1 VALDRFATL
10 AMTVAAFSPP
20 SLDPSFPPDHK
31 RPMADD
37 PIAELSFEDALKR
50 LEEIVR
56 QLESG
61 DVPLEESIRLY
72 QEGDRLR
79 SQCET
84 RLKSAQ
90 AKIDQIQL
98 GGDGQPAA
106 VRAFD
111 AD

>member
-1 VALDRFATL
+1 
-10 AMTVAAFSPP
+10 MP
-20 SLDPSFPPDHK
+20 
-31 RPMADD
+31 DD

-61 DVPLEESIRLY
+61 DVALEQSISLY
-72 QEGDRLR
+72 QEGDKLR
-79 SQCET
+79 AQCEQ

-98 GGDGQPAA
+98 GGDGAPATL
-106 VRAFD
+106 RPFD
-111 AD
+111 AE

>member
-1 VALDRFATL
+1 
-10 AMTVAAFSPP
+10 MS
-20 SLDPSFPPDHK
+20 
-31 RPMADD
+31 DD

-61 DVPLEESIRLY
+61 DVALEQSISLY
-72 QEGDRLR
+72 QEGDKLR
-79 SQCET
+79 AQCEQ

-98 GGDGQPAA
+98 GSDGTPAA
-106 VRAFD
+106 LRSFD
-111 AD
+111 AE

>member
-1 VALDRFATL
+1 
-10 AMTVAAFSPP
+10 MS
-20 SLDPSFPPDHK
+20 
-31 RPMADD
+31 DD

-61 DVPLEESIRLY
+61 DVALEQSISLY
-72 QEGDRLR
+72 QEGDKLR
-79 SQCET
+79 AQCEQ

-98 GGDGQPAA
+98 GGDGAPAA
-106 VRAFD
+106 LRPFD
-111 AD
+111 AE

>member
-1 VALDRFATL
+1 
-10 AMTVAAFSPP
+10 MS
-20 SLDPSFPPDHK
+20 
-31 RPMADD
+31 DD

-61 DVPLEESIRLY
+61 DVALEQSISLY
-72 QEGDRLR
+72 HEGDKLR
-79 SQCET
+79 AQCEQ

-98 GGDGQPAA
+98 GGDGVPAA
-106 VRAFD
+106 LRPFD
-111 AD
+111 AE

>member
-1 VALDRFATL
+1 
-10 AMTVAAFSPP
+10 
-20 SLDPSFPPDHK
+20 
-31 RPMADD
+31 MADD
-37 PIAELSFEDALKR
+37 PIAELSFEAALKR

-61 DVPLEESIRLY
+61 DVALEQSISLY
-72 QEGDRLR
+72 QEGDKLR
-79 SQCET
+79 TQCEQ

-98 GGDGQPAA
+98 GGDGTPTG

-111 AD
+111 AE

>member
-1 VALDRFATL
+1 
-10 AMTVAAFSPP
+10 MS
-20 SLDPSFPPDHK
+20 
-31 RPMADD
+31 DD

-61 DVPLEESIRLY
+61 DVALEQSISLY
-72 QEGDRLR
+72 QEGDKLR
-79 SQCET
+79 AQCEQ

-98 GGDGQPAA
+98 GGDGVPAA
-106 VRAFD
+106 LRPFD
-111 AD
+111 AE